1 MKTVLIALEEIRT
14 MSESEAF
21 CKSLVQLL
29 NDKYELHIF
38 AQNIQ
43 LNPVGEYI
51 RRKNVPMHP
60 KETSTPGTIPTEYDI
75 IVALDPWAVQNTATF
90 KAEKKLQVKKETTPE
105 RVAEVIEGVK
115 VPTPEEKAK
124 EKKTIGKKITV
135 VIPIRKGGNA
145 KITKDSLAKQTIE
158 GMKIIEVRDT
168 QGKGANWAR
177 NKGFEKVDTE
187 YVLFSDDDIEWEP
200 DALEKLLEP
209 LEKVKPVSYSYGS
222 YEMDGKIQCD
232 KEFNPATLQDTNFI
246 STMSLIRT
254 KDFPGFDESIKRLQD
269 WDLWLTM
276 LLQHQNY
283 GVYIGK
289 KIFTTK
295 KRDGITEGKD
305 AQPYAEAVEIIKKKH
320 NL

>member
-1 MKTVLIALEEIRT
+1 MKTVLIALQSISDL
-14 MSESEAF
+14 SETEKF
-21 CKSLVQLL
+21 CQSLVRLL
-29 NDKYELHIF
+29 HDTNEIHIL
-38 AQNIQ
+38 ADEIQ

-51 RRKNVPMHP
+51 RMKGIAMHP
-60 KETSTPGTIPTEYDI
+60 KMTATPGTTPTEYDI
-75 IVALDPWAVQNTATF
+75 IVALDPWGVQNTATF
-90 KAEKKLQVKKETTPE
+90 KAEKKLQVKPETTPE
-105 RVAEVIEGVK
+105 KVAQVIEGAK
-115 VPTPEEKAK
+115 IATPEEKAA

-145 KITKDSLAKQTIE
+145 KITKDSLAAQTIT
-158 GMKIIEVRDT
+158 GMKIIEVKDT

-187 YVLFSDDDIEWEP
+187 YVLFSDDDIQWEP
-200 DALEKLLEP
+200 DALERLIEP
-209 LEKVKPVSYSYGS
+209 LEKVAPVSYSYGS
-222 YEMDGKIQCD
+222 YEINGKIQCD
-232 KEFNPATLQDTNFI
+232 KEFNPATLRDTNFI

-276 LLQHQNY
+276 LLKDQNY
-283 GVYIGK
+283 GVYVGK
-289 KIFTTK
+289 KIFTTQ

-320 NL
+320 SL